1 LTLIC
6 HPVIRRIHIRN
17 AAQAM
22 IDNAN
27 SATAASSA
35 GRAEWADG
43 ELAQPEG
50 VKASPDVLEC
60 HHVAGAWN
68 IS

>member
-1 LTLIC
+1 
-6 HPVIRRIHIRN
+6 VIRRIHVRN

-35 GRAEWADG
+35 GRAEWAD
-43 ELAQPEG
+43 
-50 VKASPDVLEC
+50 VNWSSPK
-60 HHVAGAWN
+60 G
-68 IS
+68 